1 MSDDDTGADTDV
13 EALRAERDELQHEVE
28 ALKGRKMRR
37 TRGVLAVIGVVL
49 SCVLLLASVAGVWAR
64 RSFLRTEIFSE
75 RAGELIDDPAVQT
88 ALATYLSGQIN
99 EIIDPQQ
106 VLTEALPD
114 RADLLAVPLSGAI
127 ESFISDKVHEF
138 VASDTFADLWKGAVR
153 VAHSNAIKL
162 LEGEGDVVTA
172 EGDRIVID
180 LLPIINGILAE
191 IGNQS
196 PMIFGQTV
204 DLPTLNVDDVP
215 DEARDKI
222 AQALGVT
229 LDDDFG
235 TFTVYD
241 EGALQSAQEALRIFN
256 QLAWVLVVLTPL
268 VMMGTI
274 AVSARRRRT
283 ILQLSLGV
291 ALIMVVLRRLVLLF
305 QEDLLDL
312 VRVQANRPAVE
323 VTTDAFLDPLLTG
336 VRWLAVIGTA
346 VALIAAVTGP
356 YPWAVR
362 MRAWVGNN
370 ARGVAT
376 LVSDTAKDEDTA
388 TWARD
393 HVDALRIGGAVVGVA
408 LLWWIDLTWAR
419 FLLLAAV
426 IGAYELAVA
435 ALAKRAEDA
444 QVPASSA

>member
-1 MSDDDTGADTDV
+1 MSEDDTDV
-13 EALRAERDELQHEVE
+13 DALRAERDELQHEVE
-28 ALKGRKMRR
+28 ALTARKLRR

-49 SCVLLLASVAGVWAR
+49 SCVLLLATVAGVWAR
-64 RSFLRTEIFSE
+64 RSFLRTEIFSD
-75 RAGELIDDPAVQT
+75 RAGDLIDDPAVQT
-88 ALATYLSGQIN
+88 ALATYLSGQIT
-99 EIIDPQQ
+99 EIIDPEQ
-106 VLTEALPD
+106 VLKDNLPD
-114 RADLLAVPLSGAI
+114 RAEILAVPLSGAI
-127 ESFISDKVHEF
+127 EDFIGDKVHEF
-138 VASDTFADLWKGAVR
+138 VSSETFADLWKDAVR
-153 VAHSNAIKL
+153 VAHSNAIRV

-191 IGNQS
+191 IGDQS
-196 PMIFGQTV
+196 PMIFGHTV
-204 DLPTLNVDDVP
+204 DLPTISVDDLP

-222 AQALGVT
+222 AHALGIT

-241 EGALQSAQEALRIFN
+241 DGALHTAQEALRIFN

-268 VMMGTI
+268 VMIGTI

-283 ILQLSLGV
+283 ILQLSLGA

-312 VRVQANRPAVE
+312 VRVEANRPAVE

-346 VALIAAVTGP
+346 VALVAAVTGP
-356 YPWAVR
+356 YGWAVR
-362 MRAWVGNN
+362 LRTWVATN

-376 LVSDTAKDEDTA
+376 LVSDTAKDEETA

-419 FLLLAAV
+419 FLVLVAV

-435 ALAKRAEDA
+435 ALAKRAEDLP
-444 QVPASSA
+444 VPTSSA